1 METRRYKE
9 TGETVSLLG
18 FGLMRLPLQKEGGQ
32 EIDRV
37 RAQEMV
43 DHAIDRG
50 VNYFDTAYMYHEGK
64 SEPFAGEALSKH
76 DRKRFNL
83 ATKMPLS
90 FIKTEADVERIFLEQ
105 LQKCRVEYFDFYL
118 LHNINQDY
126 LKTAEACRV
135 YEQLKEK
142 QRQGKIRRLGFSFHD
157 RPELLEAVT
166 KKYDWDFAQIQLN
179 YLDWELQNAKEQ
191 YQILE
196 SRGIPVVIM
205 EPVRGGTLA
214 SLCEESVA
222 LFKAAAPGA
231 SPASWALRF
240 AASLPGVITVLSGMS
255 TMDQLRDNITTME
268 HFTPL
273 NSEEYRVIEKAL
285 AAFRRSGT
293 VPCTACRYCMDCPEG
308 IDIPRALGIYN
319 NYLLATAHR
328 HPMAGFLFDG
338 EYKILGEE
346 KQAHHCIQCNQCSA
360 RCPQHINIP
369 RWMKLIDELHGERK
383 SAGSPQE
390 EHPAQSE
397 E

>member
-1 METRRYKE
+1 MESVFMETRRCKK
-9 TGETVSLLG
+9 TGEAISLLG
-18 FGLMRLPLQKEGGQ
+18 FGLMRLPLKEGGGQ
-32 EIDRV
+32 EIDKV

-43 DHAIDRG
+43 DRAISG
-50 VNYFDTAYMYHEGK
+50 GINYFDTAYMYHEGK
-64 SEPFAGEALSKH
+64 SEPFAGEALAKH
-76 DRKRFNL
+76 DRKSFNL

-90 FIKTEADVERIFLEQ
+90 FIKTATDVERIFQEQ

-118 LHNINQDY
+118 LHNINQDN
-126 LKTAEACRV
+126 LKVAEACRV
-135 YEQLKEK
+135 YEQLEEK
-142 QRQGKIRRLGFSFHD
+142 QGQGKIRRLGFSFHD
-157 RPELLEAVT
+157 RPELLDAVT

-196 SRGIPVVIM
+196 SRGIPVIIM

-222 LFKAAAPGA
+222 LFKAADPGV

-255 TMDQLRDNITTME
+255 NLDQMRDNIATME

-273 NSEEYRVIEKAL
+273 NPEEYRVIEKAL
-285 AAFRRSGT
+285 TALRRSGT

-308 IDIPRALGIYN
+308 IDIPKALVIYN
-319 NYLLATAHR
+319 NYLLARANK

-346 KQAHHCIQCNQCSA
+346 KQAHHCIQCNQCSS
-360 RCPQHINIP
+360 RCPQHIDIP
-369 RWMKLIDELHGERK
+369 RWMRLINELHEERK
-383 SAGSPQE
+383 SAESSP
-390 EHPAQSE
+390 
-397 E
+397 

>member
-1 METRRYKE
+1 METRRYKK

-18 FGLMRLPLQKEGGQ
+18 FGLMRLPLKEGSQ

-37 RAQEMV
+37 QAQEMV

-50 VNYFDTAYMYHEGK
+50 INYFDTAHMYHEGM

-76 DRKRFNL
+76 DRKSFNL
-83 ATKMPLS
+83 ATKMPLA
-90 FIKTEADVERIFLEQ
+90 FIKTAADVERIFQEQ

-118 LHNINQDY
+118 LHNINRDY
-126 LKTAEACRV
+126 LKTAEDCGV

-157 RPELLEAVT
+157 RPELLDAVT
-166 KKYDWDFAQIQLN
+166 KKYEWDFVQIQLN

-214 SLCEESVA
+214 QLCEESVA
-222 LFKAAAPGA
+222 LFKAADPKA

-255 TMDQLRDNITTME
+255 NPDQMRDNIATME

-273 NSEEYRVIEKAL
+273 NPGEYGIIEKAL

-319 NYLLATAHR
+319 NYLLARANK

-338 EYKILGEE
+338 EYKILGKE
-346 KQAHHCIQCNQCSA
+346 KQARHCIQCNQCSG
-360 RCPQHINIP
+360 RCPQHIDIP
-369 RWMKLIDELHGERK
+369 RWMGLINGLYEERK
-383 SAGSPQE
+383 AAGG
-390 EHPAQSE
+390 H
-397 E
+397 